1 MPWCKHCMTDSPT
14 ERDPDE
20 GYICC
25 TNCGRVI
32 EHDVYTDA
40 VQFEKTS
47 GGQSRLAGTLIR
59 IQKEYSQSHERT
71 LKNDSSGEELH
82 KGPENITCRS
92 CLPLHS
98 LPDLVR
104 SLPKWVNHMKPWYL
118 RGIFTPIP
126 LCFFLPSTAEW
137 GLLFAA
143 NSLLG
148 ERNSAVSNSALRI
161 IASMKRDWMQT
172 GRKPSGLCGAA
183 LYVATLAH
191 GLKYSKSEIVNVV
204 HICEATLTK
213 RLIEFENTESGGL
226 TIEELEGLQM
236 EQPILGPKKSGITE
250 VLCEHKDRAP
260 FAHGLCRSCYDE
272 FIDISGGLDGGSE
285 PPAFQRAERQRL
297 IESSKEGK
305 SEEGVQISSSKGSL
319 DVVGNGTS
327 ETKQDGNVGIST
339 GHQKVDEDNDVG
351 VDEPESLSDIDD
363 AEVKGYLYDEEEKP
377 YIKVIWEGLNREYLE
392 EQAAKEAA
400 GIVSGDGVK
409 ARKERKRKQSD
420 EDKNNPAKT
429 PAEAAQRVLSKKGGF
444 SAKINMDALE
454 KLFSNE
460 ELKNQN
466 LESDNGNGKAESDK
480 AANSEVIDDHHQ
492 ENGDDYGE
500 GEEFGDYYGYENG
513 ETGYDYADD
522 DHGAM

>member
-1 MPWCKHCMTDSPT
+1 MSPLLAST
-14 ERDPDE
+14 L
-20 GYICC
+20 
-25 TNCGRVI
+25 
-32 EHDVYTDA
+32 
-40 VQFEKTS
+40 
-47 GGQSRLAGTLIR
+47 LAG
-59 IQKEYSQSHERT
+59 
-71 LKNDSSGEELH
+71 
-82 KGPENITCRS
+82 
-92 CLPLHS
+92 
-98 LPDLVR
+98 
-104 SLPKWVNHMKPWYL
+104 
-118 RGIFTPIP
+118 
-126 LCFFLPSTAEW
+126 
-137 GLLFAA
+137 
-143 NSLLG
+143 LLG

-226 TIEELEGLQM
+226 T
-236 EQPILGPKKSGITE
+236 
-250 VLCEHKDRAP
+250 
-260 FAHGLCRSCYDE
+260 

-305 SEEGVQISSSKGSL
+305 SEVGVQISSSKGSL
-319 DVVGNGTS
+319 DVVGNGSS
-327 ETKQDGNVGIST
+327 ETKQDGNVEIST

-480 AANSEVIDDHHQ
+480 AANSEVIDDNHQ
-492 ENGDDYGE
+492 ENGDEYGE

-522 DHGAM
+522 D